1 MTLTQTGFK
10 DLVIIEPNVLGDS
23 RGYFMEAYNANTLL
37 SLGITANFV
46 QDNQSKSGKGVFRGL
61 HYQNAPRV
69 QSKLI
74 RVLSG
79 VILDVALDLRRSEP
93 TFGKVFIFEL
103 SDENKKQLFVPKGFA
118 HGFVVLSEMAEI
130 LYKCDEFY
138 NKASEGGI
146 LYNDPLLNI
155 DWKIPSEKALISE
168 KDKKHPSFAQAE
180 MNF

>member
-93 TFGKVFIFEL
+93 TFGKVFTFEL

-138 NKASEGGI
+138 HPELEGGVNFFDPELGLSALVNESHTI
-146 LYNDPLLNI
+146 L
-155 DWKIPSEKALISE
+155 SE
-168 KDKKHPSFAQAE
+168 KDKRLPSLANAVF
-180 MNF
+180 NF